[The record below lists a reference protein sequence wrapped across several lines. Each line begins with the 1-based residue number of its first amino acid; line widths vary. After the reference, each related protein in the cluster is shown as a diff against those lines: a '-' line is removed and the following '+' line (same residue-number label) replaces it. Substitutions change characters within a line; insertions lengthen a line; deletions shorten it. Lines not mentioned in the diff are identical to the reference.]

1 MTAADVLLI
10 PPTSICLTK
19 AATDLTF
26 HLVGPTTENE
36 LMLHAALSAFYDAVN
51 LLLKGVIEKRTVLE
65 NLDLVLLALDE
76 TVDDGCVP
84 SPRALSGLRVA
95 RPLSRAALR

>member
-1 MTAADVLLI
+1 MCWLLLTPHPVDQTADVLLI

-19 AATDLTF
+19 TATDLTF

-36 LMLHAALSAFYDAVN
+36 LMLHAALTAFYDSVN

-65 NLDLVLLALDE
+65 NLDLILLALDE
-76 TVDDGCVP
+76 TVDDG
-84 SPRALSGLRVA
+84 
-95 RPLSRAALR
+95 